1 MSEISAYNDK
11 IYIRDL
17 SIRCIIGVNQ
27 DYIRDLS
34 IRCIIGVNQDERT
47 EKQDVII
54 NVILFADTRKAG
66 QTDDLDDSV
75 DYKKVKKTILSL
87 VENSEFL
94 LIEKLAEEIAKVC
107 LEDSKVQKV
116 NVTVDKPGALR
127 YTRSVAVEIVRTRE
141 SYGQ

>member
-27 DYIRDLS
+27 E
-34 IRCIIGVNQDERT
+34 ERT

-54 NVILFADTRKAG
+54 NVILFTDTRKAG

-75 DYKKVKKTILSL
+75 DYKKVKITILSL

-94 LIEKLAEEIAKVC
+94 LIEKLADEIAKVC
-107 LEDSKVQKV
+107 LDDSKVQKV

>member
-1 MSEISAYNDK
+1 MSDISVFSDK

-17 SIRCIIGVNQ
+17 E
-27 DYIRDLS
+27 

-47 EKQDVII
+47 EKQDVVI
-54 NVILFADTRKAG
+54 NVILFTDTRKAG
-66 QTDDLDDSV
+66 RTDDLADSV
-75 DYKKVKKTILSL
+75 DYKRVKKAILSL
-87 VENSEFL
+87 VESSEFL
-94 LIEKLAEEIAKVC
+94 LIEKLTDEIAKVC
-107 LEDSKVQKV
+107 LDDSKVQKV

>member
-1 MSEISAYNDK
+1 MNEIPAYNDK

-17 SIRCIIGVNQ
+17 AVRCIIGVNH
-27 DYIRDLS
+27 
-34 IRCIIGVNQDERT
+34 DERT
-47 EKQDVII
+47 EKQDIVI
-54 NVILFADTRKAG
+54 NVILFTDTRKSG
-66 QTDDLDDSV
+66 QTDILDDSV
-75 DYKKVKKTILSL
+75 DYKTVKNAVLSL
-87 VENSEFL
+87 VENSAFL

-107 LEDSKVQKV
+107 LDDSKVQKV

>member
-27 DYIRDLS
+27 D
-34 IRCIIGVNQDERT
+34 ERT
-47 EKQDVII
+47 EKQDVVI
-54 NVILFADTRKAG
+54 NVILFTDTRKAG
-66 QTDDLDDSV
+66 QSDNLEDSV
-75 DYKKVKKTILSL
+75 DYKMVKKALLSL
-87 VENSEFL
+87 VENSAFL

-107 LEDSKVQKV
+107 LIDSKVQKV
-116 NVTVDKPGALR
+116 NVIVDKPGVLR

>member
-1 MSEISAYNDK
+1 MSDISVFSDK

-17 SIRCIIGVNQ
+17 A
-27 DYIRDLS
+27 

-47 EKQDVII
+47 EKQDVVI
-54 NVILFADTRKAG
+54 NVILFTDTRKAG
-66 QTDDLDDSV
+66 RTDALEDSV
-75 DYKKVKKTILSL
+75 DYKRVKKTVLSL
-87 VENSEFL
+87 VESSEFL
-94 LIEKLAEEIAKVC
+94 LIEKLADEIAKVC
-107 LEDSKVQKV
+107 LDDSKVQKV

>member
-1 MSEISAYNDK
+1 MSDISVFSDK

-17 SIRCIIGVNQ
+17 A
-27 DYIRDLS
+27 

-47 EKQDVII
+47 EKQDVVI
-54 NVILFADTRKAG
+54 NVILFTDTRKAG
-66 QTDDLDDSV
+66 RTDALEDSI
-75 DYKKVKKTILSL
+75 DYKGVKKTILSL
-87 VENSEFL
+87 VESSEFL
-94 LIEKLAEEIAKVC
+94 LIEKLADEIAKVC
-107 LEDSKVQKV
+107 LDDSKVQKV

>member
-27 DYIRDLS
+27 D
-34 IRCIIGVNQDERT
+34 ERT
-47 EKQDVII
+47 EKQDVVI
-54 NVILFADTRKAG
+54 NVVLFTDTRKAG

-141 SYGQ
+141 RYGQ

>member
-1 MSEISAYNDK
+1 MSEISEFNDK
-11 IYIRDL
+11 I
-17 SIRCIIGVNQ
+17 
-27 DYIRDLS
+27 YIRDLS

-47 EKQDVII
+47 EKQDVVIT
-54 NVILFADTRKAG
+54 VILFTDTRKAG
-66 QTDDLDDSV
+66 QTDVLEDSV
-75 DYKKVKKTILSL
+75 DYKRVKKAILSL

-107 LEDSKVQKV
+107 LDDSKVQKV

-127 YTRSVAVEIVRTRE
+127 YTRSVAVEIVRARE

>member
-1 MSEISAYNDK
+1 MSEISAFNDK

-27 DYIRDLS
+27 D
-34 IRCIIGVNQDERT
+34 ERI

-54 NVILFADTRKAG
+54 NVILFIDTRKAG
-66 QTDDLDDSV
+66 QTDDLEDSV

-87 VENSEFL
+87 VENSDFL
-94 LIEKLAEEIAKVC
+94 LIERLAEEIAKVC
-107 LEDSKVQKV
+107 LDDSKVQKV

>member
-1 MSEISAYNDK
+1 MNEIPAYNDK
-11 IYIRDL
+11 IHIRDL
-17 SIRCIIGVNQ
+17 ALRCIIG
-27 DYIRDLS
+27 I
-34 IRCIIGVNQDERT
+34 NQDERT
-47 EKQDVII
+47 ERQDVII
-54 NVILFADTRKAG
+54 NVILFTDTRKAG
-66 QTDDLDDSV
+66 QTDVLDDSV
-75 DYKKVKKTILSL
+75 DYKIVKKAILSL

-107 LEDSKVQKV
+107 LDDSKVQKV

>member
-1 MSEISAYNDK
+1 MNEISAYNDK

-17 SIRCIIGVNQ
+17 A
-27 DYIRDLS
+27 

-47 EKQDVII
+47 EKQDVVI
-54 NVILFADTRKAG
+54 NVILFTDTRKAG
-66 QTDDLDDSV
+66 QTDVLEYSV
-75 DYKKVKKTILSL
+75 DYKMVKKAILSL

-107 LEDSKVQKV
+107 LDDFKVQKV
-116 NVTVDKPGALR
+116 NVTVDKPGVLR

>member
-1 MSEISAYNDK
+1 MNEIPSYNDK

-17 SIRCIIGVNQ
+17 A
-27 DYIRDLS
+27 

-47 EKQDVII
+47 EKQDVVI
-54 NVILFADTRKAG
+54 NVILFTDTRKAG
-66 QTDDLDDSV
+66 QTDILEDSV
-75 DYKKVKKTILSL
+75 DYKMVTKAVLSL
-87 VENSEFL
+87 VENSAFL

-107 LEDSKVQKV
+107 LDDSKVQKV
-116 NVTVDKPGALR
+116 NVAVDKPGALR

>member
-27 DYIRDLS
+27 E
-34 IRCIIGVNQDERT
+34 ERT

-94 LIEKLAEEIAKVC
+94 LIEKLADEIAKVC
-107 LEDSKVQKV
+107 LDDSKVQKV

>member
-1 MSEISAYNDK
+1 MNEISAYNDK

-17 SIRCIIGVNQ
+17 ALRCIIGVNH
-27 DYIRDLS
+27 
-34 IRCIIGVNQDERT
+34 DERT

-54 NVILFADTRKAG
+54 NVILFVDTRKAG
-66 QTDDLDDSV
+66 QTDVLEDSV
-75 DYKKVKKTILSL
+75 DYKNVKKTILSL
-87 VENSEFL
+87 VEKSTFL

-107 LEDSKVQKV
+107 LDDSKVQKV
-116 NVTVDKPGALR
+116 NVAVDKPGALR

>member
-1 MSEISAYNDK
+1 MSEISAFNDK

-27 DYIRDLS
+27 D
-34 IRCIIGVNQDERT
+34 ERI

-54 NVILFADTRKAG
+54 NVILFIDTRKAG
-66 QTDDLDDSV
+66 QTDDLEDSV

-87 VENSEFL
+87 VENSDFL
-94 LIEKLAEEIAKVC
+94 LIERLAEEIAKVC
-107 LEDSKVQKV
+107 LDDSKVQKV
-116 NVTVDKPGALR
+116 NVTVDKLGALR